1 MEILMEILY
10 AIGFV
15 VIGFLFVRYVLPILL
30 QLLEAASAIFV
41 LFIVGAIVFVC
52 VLVLFQ
58 N

>member
-1 MEILMEILY
+1 MEILY

-30 QLLEAASAIFV
+30 QLWEAASAIFV
-41 LFIVGAIVFVC
+41 LLIVGAIVFVC
-52 VLVLFQ
+52 VLGLFQ